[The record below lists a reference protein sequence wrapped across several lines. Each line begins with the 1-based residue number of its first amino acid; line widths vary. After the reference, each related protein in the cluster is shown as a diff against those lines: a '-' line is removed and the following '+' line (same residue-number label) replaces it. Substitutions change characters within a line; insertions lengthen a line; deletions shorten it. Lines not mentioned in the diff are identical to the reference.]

1 MPISSKS
8 GSCSQSQD
16 CKDCKVFQA
25 DFMALPVWQIAHQ
38 NMKDSTFTRALCCKI
53 ALFLHSLITLVR
65 LGGKEPE
72 EDLTIPN

>member
-38 NMKDSTFTRALCCKI
+38 IMKDSTFTRALCCKI
-53 ALFLHSLITLVR
+53 ASFLHSLITFVWVGWKKNL
-65 LGGKEPE
+65 KK
-72 EDLTIPN
+72 I